1 MNKILRKIGLGMMA
15 AIAAA
20 SFSACSDD
28 SVVTEP
34 ATQDEVSDAQMIE
47 VPITF
52 GGDIMSTAS
61 EAPLTRADE
70 ASNDLYVICVERY
83 DADNDTYT
91 SYTSG
96 VFDGDHIDGLTIK
109 LNAAYTYKFSST
121 MIRNARNKIYSE
133 ERTNYRSGEGIS
145 DSWYAS
151 PIYGYATDFNN
162 FWSNTGSWPN
172 SGVWMADP
180 ESESGNAI
188 YSNPP
193 IDRYYGE
200 LDYKP
205 GDEINIKLYRCS
217 FQLIFEVTNLG
228 EGEKLLI
235 SSEYNSMPDVE
246 LTSENPTN
254 DGIYSLIDVSS
265 VYSYITGEEEWEP
278 NAWLSFKLTWT
289 AADGTEKTLKP
300 NLKSFNLD
308 LYRLKKFTV
317 TITLAELVEYDDTA
331 AITLENEDMDDGG
344 TYTLDK
350 SGLNEET
357 QSGD

>member
-1 MNKILRKIGLGMMA
+1 MMA

-34 ATQDEVSDAQMIE
+34 ATHDEEVSDAKMIE

-61 EAPLTRADE
+61 EAPLTRADD

-96 VFDGDHIDGLTIK
+96 VFDGDHINGLTIK

-121 MIRNARNKIYSE
+121 MIRDARNKIYSE
-133 ERTNYRSGEGIS
+133 ERTNYRSGEEKADI
-145 DSWYAS
+145 WYSS
-151 PIYGYATDFNN
+151 PIYGYEGDFNN
-162 FWSNTGSWPN
+162 FWNDTGSWP
-172 SGVWMADP
+172 SDDVILT
-180 ESESGNAI
+180 ESESERASAKH
-188 YSNPP
+188 YCQPV
-193 IDRYYGE
+193 DRYYGE

-217 FQLIFEVTNLG
+217 FQLTYRVTNLG

-235 SSEYNSMPDVE
+235 SGDYYMPDVE
-246 LTSENPTN
+246 LTSETPTN
-254 DGIYSLIDVSS
+254 DEIYSLRNITS
-265 VYSYITGEEEWEP
+265 VYSYVTGEIDWEP
-278 NAWLSFKLTWT
+278 SALFTITLKWT

-300 NLKSFNLD
+300 NLRSFGINFH
-308 LYRLKKFTV
+308 RLKKYTV
-317 TITLAELVEYDDTA
+317 TITLAEFFEYDETA
-331 AITLENEDMDDGG
+331 AITLESGDMEDGG
-344 TYTLDK
+344 TYNLDK
-350 SGLNEET
+350 SGFNEET
-357 QSGD
+357 QSSDGE

>member
-34 ATQDEVSDAQMIE
+34 ATHDEEVSDAKMIE

-61 EAPLTRADE
+61 EAPLTRADD

-96 VFDGDHIDGLTIK
+96 VFDGDHINGLTIK

-121 MIRNARNKIYSE
+121 MIRDARNKIYSE
-133 ERTNYRSGEGIS
+133 ERTNYRSGEGIA

-151 PIYGYATDFNN
+151 PIYGYANDFNN

-172 SGVWMADP
+172 SGVWMADS

-217 FQLIFEVTNLG
+217 FQLVYRVTNLG

-235 SSEYNSMPDVE
+235 SSEYKSMPDVE

-254 DGIYSLIDVSS
+254 DGIYSLNDVSS

-300 NLKSFNLD
+300 KLQSFSLD
-308 LYRLKKFTV
+308 SYRLKKYNI
-317 TITLAELVEYDDTA
+317 TITLSEFIGVDGTA
-331 AITLENEDMDDGG
+331 AITVTEGEITMGDSYVINKDGKQLV
-344 TYTLDK
+344 T
-350 SGLNEET
+350 E
-357 QSGD
+357 